1 MDAPNQDI
9 NLNSPN
15 KGLPGNMT
23 DVPVNTPASGDGI
36 GVLSEAETEEL
47 RSELAKV
54 EDEIATLRQVLVAK
68 EKHASDIKRKL
79 GLTPF
84 TELKQNLS
92 KSWQDV
98 QASNA
103 YKGASEKVED
113 LNKTITQSEV
123 YKKTQATLSTAG
135 SKTSSAISSVGSAL
149 SKTLGEIKSHP
160 FSQSFSSYS
169 IRHSI
174 SMPAMRESP
183 TFKSFEESV
192 GNLKAKVIG
201 NENNSKDGYHTPTA
215 SSPTTEEK
223 LSQDNAPF

>member
-1 MDAPNQDI
+1 MKHRNRVRPR
-9 NLNSPN
+9 LKFSTTSRVHC
-15 KGLPGNMT
+15 LPGNMT
-23 DVPVNTPASGDGI
+23 DVPVDTPASGDGV

-47 RSELAKV
+47 KSELSKV

-68 EKHASDIKRKL
+68 EKHASEIKRKL

-84 TELKQNLS
+84 SELKQNLS

-135 SKTSSAISSVGSAL
+135 SKTSNAISSVGSVL
-149 SKTLGEIKSHP
+149 SKTLGEIK
-160 FSQSFSSYS
+160 
-169 IRHSI
+169 
-174 SMPAMRESP
+174 ESP

-201 NENNSKDGYHTPTA
+201 NESNSRDGYHTPTA
-215 SSPTTEEK
+215 SSPSAEAK
-223 LSQDNAPF
+223 LPQDNAPF

>member
-1 MDAPNQDI
+1 MDAPNQ
-9 NLNSPN
+9 
-15 KGLPGNMT
+15 GLPENMT
-23 DVPVNTPASGDGI
+23 DVPVDTPAGGDGV
-36 GVLSEAETEEL
+36 GVLSEVEAEEL
-47 RSELAKV
+47 KNDLSKV
-54 EDEIATLRQVLVAK
+54 EDEIATLRQVLAAK
-68 EKHASDIKRKL
+68 EKHASEIKRKL

-84 TELKQNLS
+84 NELKQNLT

-113 LNKTITQSEV
+113 LNMTITQSEV

-135 SKTSSAISSVGSAL
+135 TKTSSVISSVGTVL
-149 SKTLGEIKSHP
+149 SRTLGEIKSHP

-192 GNLKAKVIG
+192 GNLKAKVIK
-201 NENNSKDGYHTPTA
+201 NENHAKDDYHTPTA
-215 SSPTTEEK
+215 PSPSTEEK
-223 LSQDNAPF
+223 PPQDNAPF

>member
-15 KGLPGNMT
+15 KGLPENMT
-23 DVPVNTPASGDGI
+23 DVPVDTPAGGDGL
-36 GVLSEAETEEL
+36 GVLSEVETEEL
-47 RSELAKV
+47 KSELSKV
-54 EDEIATLRQVLVAK
+54 EEEIATLRQVLAAK
-68 EKHASDIKRKL
+68 EKHASEIKRKL

-84 TELKQNLS
+84 NELKQNLT

-103 YKGASEKVED
+103 YKGTSEKVED
-113 LNKTITQSEV
+113 LNKRITQSEV

-135 SKTSSAISSVGSAL
+135 SKTSSAISSVGSVL
-149 SKTLGEIKSHP
+149 SRTLGEIK
-160 FSQSFSSYS
+160 
-169 IRHSI
+169 
-174 SMPAMRESP
+174 ESP

-201 NENNSKDGYHTPTA
+201 NENNVKDGYHTPSAT
-215 SSPTTEEK
+215 SPSTEEK
-223 LSQDNAPF
+223 LPQDNAPF

>member
-1 MDAPNQDI
+1 MDAPNQ
-9 NLNSPN
+9 
-15 KGLPGNMT
+15 GLPGNMT
-23 DVPVNTPASGDGI
+23 DVPVDTPASGDG
-36 GVLSEAETEEL
+36 VSMLSEAETEEL
-47 RSELAKV
+47 KSELTKV

-68 EKHASDIKRKL
+68 ERHAAEIKRKL

-135 SKTSSAISSVGSAL
+135 NKTTSAISSVGSAL
-149 SKTLGEIKSHP
+149 SRTLGEIK
-160 FSQSFSSYS
+160 
-169 IRHSI
+169 
-174 SMPAMRESP
+174 ESP

-201 NENNSKDGYHTPTA
+201 NENNSKGGYHTPTA
-215 SSPTTEEK
+215 SSPSAEEK
-223 LSQDNAPF
+223 LPQDSAPF

>member
-1 MDAPNQDI
+1 
-9 NLNSPN
+9 
-15 KGLPGNMT
+15 MT
-23 DVPVNTPASGDGI
+23 DVPVNTPASGDGV

-149 SKTLGEIKSHP
+149 SKTLGEIK
-160 FSQSFSSYS
+160 
-169 IRHSI
+169 
-174 SMPAMRESP
+174 ESP

-201 NENNSKDGYHTPTA
+201 NESNNKDGYHTPTA

>member
-1 MDAPNQDI
+1 MVSKLSLIA
-9 NLNSPN
+9 SSSHTS
-15 KGLPGNMT
+15 LPGNMT
-23 DVPVNTPASGDGI
+23 DVPVNTPASGDGV

-160 FSQSFSSYS
+160 FSQSFSSSYS

>member
-23 DVPVNTPASGDGI
+23 DVPVDTPASGDGV
-36 GVLSEAETEEL
+36 GVLSEAEAEEL
-47 RSELAKV
+47 RSELCKV

-68 EKHASDIKRKL
+68 EKHASEIKRKL
-79 GLTPF
+79 GLTAF

-103 YKGASEKVED
+103 YK
-113 LNKTITQSEV
+113 KTH
-123 YKKTQATLSTAG
+123 ATLSTAG

-149 SKTLGEIKSHP
+149 SKTLGEIK
-160 FSQSFSSYS
+160 
-169 IRHSI
+169 
-174 SMPAMRESP
+174 ESP

-201 NENNSKDGYHTPTA
+201 NENNGKGGYHTPTA
-215 SSPTTEEK
+215 SSPTAEEN

>member
-1 MDAPNQDI
+1 M
-9 NLNSPN
+9 LNCPHFSSPCTSPS
-15 KGLPGNMT
+15 LPEHMI
-23 DVPVNTPASGDGI
+23 DVPVDTPAGGDGV
-36 GVLSEAETEEL
+36 GVLSEVETEEL
-47 RSELAKV
+47 KIELIKV
-54 EDEIATLRQVLVAK
+54 EDEIATLRQVLAAK
-68 EKHASDIKRKL
+68 EKHAAEIKRKL

-84 TELKQNLS
+84 NELKQNLS
-92 KSWQDV
+92 KGWQDV

-103 YKGASEKVED
+103 YKGASVKVED

-135 SKTSSAISSVGSAL
+135 SKTSSAISTVGSVL
-149 SKTLGEIKSHP
+149 SKTLGDIKSHP

-192 GNLKAKVIG
+192 GNLKAKVVG
-201 NENNSKDGYHTPTA
+201 SENHAKDDYQSPTA
-215 SSPTTEEK
+215 TSPTAEEK
-223 LSQDNAPF
+223 LPQNSAPF

>member
-23 DVPVNTPASGDGI
+23 DVPVNTPASGDGV

-103 YKGASEKVED
+103 YK
-113 LNKTITQSEV
+113 
-123 YKKTQATLSTAG
+123 KTQATLSTAG

-160 FSQSFSSYS
+160 FSQSFSSSYS

>member
-23 DVPVNTPASGDGI
+23 DVPVNTPASGDGV

-103 YKGASEKVED
+103 
-113 LNKTITQSEV
+113 

>member
-1 MDAPNQDI
+1 MDAPDQDI
-9 NLNSPN
+9 NLTSPN

-23 DVPVNTPASGDGI
+23 DVPVDTPASGDGVV
-36 GVLSEAETEEL
+36 VLSEAETEEL
-47 RSELAKV
+47 RSELCKV

-68 EKHASDIKRKL
+68 EKHASEIKRKL

-103 YKGASEKVED
+103 YK
-113 LNKTITQSEV
+113 KTH
-123 YKKTQATLSTAG
+123 ATLSTAG

-160 FSQSFSSYS
+160 FSQSF
-169 IRHSI
+169 
-174 SMPAMRESP
+174 RESP

-192 GNLKAKVIG
+192 GNLKFFS
-201 NENNSKDGYHTPTA
+201 SKT
-215 SSPTTEEK
+215 
-223 LSQDNAPF
+223 

>member
-23 DVPVNTPASGDGI
+23 DVPVDTPASGDG
-36 GVLSEAETEEL
+36 VSMLSEAETEEL
-47 RSELAKV
+47 KSELTKV

-68 EKHASDIKRKL
+68 ERHAAEIKRKL

-103 YKGASEKVED
+103 YK
-113 LNKTITQSEV
+113 
-123 YKKTQATLSTAG
+123 KTQATLSTAG
-135 SKTSSAISSVGSAL
+135 NKTTSAISSVGSAL
-149 SKTLGEIKSHP
+149 SRTLGEIKSHP
-160 FSQSFSSYS
+160 FSQSF
-169 IRHSI
+169 
-174 SMPAMRESP
+174 RESP

-201 NENNSKDGYHTPTA
+201 NENNSKGGYHTPTA
-215 SSPTTEEK
+215 SSPSAEEK
-223 LSQDNAPF
+223 LPQDSAPF

>member
-23 DVPVNTPASGDGI
+23 DVPVDTPASGDG
-36 GVLSEAETEEL
+36 VSMLSEAETEEL
-47 RSELAKV
+47 KSELTKV

-68 EKHASDIKRKL
+68 ERHAAEIKRKL

-103 YKGASEKVED
+103 YK
-113 LNKTITQSEV
+113 
-123 YKKTQATLSTAG
+123 KTQATLSTAG
-135 SKTSSAISSVGSAL
+135 NKTTSAISSVGSAL
-149 SKTLGEIKSHP
+149 SRTLGEIK
-160 FSQSFSSYS
+160 
-169 IRHSI
+169 
-174 SMPAMRESP
+174 
-183 TFKSFEESV
+183 
-192 GNLKAKVIG
+192 
-201 NENNSKDGYHTPTA
+201 
-215 SSPTTEEK
+215 
-223 LSQDNAPF
+223 

>member
-23 DVPVNTPASGDGI
+23 DVPVDTPASGDGV

-47 RSELAKV
+47 KIELTKV

-68 EKHASDIKRKL
+68 ERHASEIKRKL

-84 TELKQNLS
+84 NELKQNLT

-103 YKGASEKVED
+103 
-113 LNKTITQSEV
+113 

-149 SKTLGEIKSHP
+149 SRTLGEIKSHP
-160 FSQSFSSYS
+160 FSQSF
-169 IRHSI
+169 
-174 SMPAMRESP
+174 RESP

-201 NENNSKDGYHTPTA
+201 NENNSKGGYHTPTA
-215 SSPTTEEK
+215 SSPSAEEK
-223 LSQDNAPF
+223 LPQDNAPF